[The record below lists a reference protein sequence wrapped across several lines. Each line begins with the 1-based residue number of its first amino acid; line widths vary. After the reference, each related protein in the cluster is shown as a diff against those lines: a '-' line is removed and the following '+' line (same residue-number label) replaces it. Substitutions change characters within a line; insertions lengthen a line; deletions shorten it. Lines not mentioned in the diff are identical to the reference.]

1 MGVSVSKGP
10 VAPGRY
16 LKDERLLELCR
27 RQIEWNLGRNP
38 FCQSLMYGEGY
49 DFAPQYTA
57 MSGDMVG
64 SLPVG
69 IETRLD
75 ADRPYWP
82 ADNCYNF
89 KEVWV
94 HPSARWLS
102 ILADLYDRRR

>member
-82 ADNCYNF
+82 ADNCYNY

-102 ILADLYDRRR
+102 ILADLYDGRR